1 MTITITVR
9 LTEEQ
14 IQKINKSG
22 LTKSEYTRN
31 AIDYFSENK
40 LNASIISKI
49 NIVEECINLLEG
61 YRDELK
67 NNMISTA
74 YQNMNLSYE
83 IEEQPEL
90 FYKNKENVIQNEKNL
105 YYKND
110 ENVKKIYKNGKNVIQ
125 NVLQNDDEMFYKNKE
140 NVIQMTEDPAYP
152 EIQKYMET
160 LSKQINLHGNVSKEM
175 ETKINNE
182 TTLTPKQISR
192 FIAKYKNEI
201 KQVPYKLRERTQS
214 EPDGKICKY

>member
-22 LTKSEYTRN
+22 LTKSEYTRT

-40 LNASIISKI
+40 LNASILSKI
-49 NIVEECINLLEG
+49 NIVEECISLLEG
-61 YRDELK
+61 YRDDLK

-74 YQNMNLSYE
+74 YQNLDLSYE
-83 IEEQPEL
+83 IDEQPEL
-90 FYKNKENVIQNEKNL
+90 FYKNKENVIQNDENL
-105 YYKND
+105 SYKNGK
-110 ENVKKIYKNGKNVIQ
+110 NVKKIYKNGENVIQ
-125 NVLQNDDEMFYKNKE
+125 NVLQNDDEMFYKNSE
-140 NVIQMTEDPAYP
+140 NVIQMRQDPAYP

-160 LSKQINLHGNVSKEM
+160 LSKQINIHGNVLEAMK
-175 ETKINNE
+175 TKINHE

-201 KQVPYKLRERTQS
+201 KQVPYKLGEHTQS
-214 EPDGKICKY
+214 QPDGKICKD